1 MSWMIRMIS
10 MGGMSL
16 FPTSD
21 LRHPTSGFSDLRPPT
36 SALFC
41 GFVCGQ
47 KSLQL
52 TREVPMAKA
61 TDVSIQ
67 IEDSLTN
74 DAEEIPNETTQR
86 AMEEEDLKTFT
97 SLEELYKDLGVR

>member
-1 MSWMIRMIS
+1 
-10 MGGMSL
+10 
-16 FPTSD
+16 
-21 LRHPTSGFSDLRPPT
+21 
-36 SALFC
+36 
-41 GFVCGQ
+41 
-47 KSLQL
+47 
-52 TREVPMAKA
+52 MAKA